1 MLGKLLK
8 YELMAEWKK
17 YAAIYAGMAV
27 LAGTV
32 RIMDKSLTSLGDNRF
47 ITVMSS
53 LCLMAFI
60 FLSMLAFGLI
70 FVFSTVRFYKNM
82 YRDEGYLM
90 HTLPVSPWSHIFAKL
105 IPVYIWTILSAA
117 VFFLCTGIAAGGF
130 EWVKELPK
138 IYDEFIKA
146 FSMGAEQAAAVKF
159 LKYMLICTI
168 ASPLLMQ
175 IYLNFCISFGS
186 LFNSHKILM
195 AIVAFIGVN
204 VISQTI
210 SSIVLIAAGMKTTS
224 VGFMNMTDAEVM
236 TEFFGIFDVMYV
248 FTGIFAVVLYGLMLY
263 FTYYIMHKH
272 LNLE

>member
-17 YAAIYAGMAV
+17 YAGIYAGMAA
-27 LAGTV
+27 LAFSV
-32 RIMDKSLTSLGDNRF
+32 NVMDKSLNSLGDNRF
-47 ITVMSS
+47 ISVMSG

-60 FLSMLAFGLI
+60 LLSMLAFGLI

-105 IPVYIWTILSAA
+105 IPVYIWTVLTA
-117 VFFLCTGIAAGGF
+117 VMFFLCTGIVAGGF
-130 EWVKELPK
+130 GWLKELPEV
-138 IYDEFIKA
+138 YNEFIKE

-159 LKYMLICTI
+159 FKYMVICTI
-168 ASPLLMQ
+168 TSPILLQ

-248 FTGIFAVVLYGLMLY
+248 FTGIFTVILYGLMLY
-263 FTYYIMHKH
+263 FTYYIMRKH